1 MIHLRRILSI
11 ALTVC
16 IPALATAQGTNTIT
30 GVVRE
35 EGTGRPIPNA
45 RVTVVGT
52 SIMVPTRDDGTY
64 VIRGAPAGAQEVRV
78 LALGHVTQKS
88 AVTVPA
94 SGSATLDFSLAV
106 SAIQLEQVVTTAT
119 GEQRKTEVGNDIP
132 RLNAIETVEKKPVT
146 NITDLLN
153 ARTPGVEVLAGT
165 MSGTGQ
171 RIRIR
176 GVNSLSLNND
186 PIVMID
192 GIRMESATGSS
203 SIGIGGSNPS
213 RLSDID
219 PNQIESIEV
228 VKGPSAS
235 TLYGTD
241 AANGVI
247 VITTKRGRVG
257 APRWDTYIQHGWIS
271 DHNTYPTAYTLFG
284 HSPTGTLRRT
294 DLTTQR
300 CSASDAALG
309 RCAPGSN
316 VVATCSLPDVSL
328 GQCIVDSVATLNLFA
343 EKDLTPLHTAYQEEY
358 GAGIS
363 GGSETLRYFL
373 QGNYAGEQG
382 VYRVPDFE
390 ITRLLAKNG
399 SIPGEQLR
407 PNMLTRATF
416 RGNMNLQL
424 SPLADVAV
432 STVFISSA
440 QRLPQTENN
449 TTGLTSSAYGGPGY
463 RTNGFI
469 SGTTLFRQGYR
480 AFTPG
485 DMFQESVGQDI
496 NRFIGSLTP
505 NWRPLTWLTTRGN
518 FGIDF
523 INRVDSDICRQGQ
536 CSDFGS
542 SRQGFKVNN
551 RTNFFLYTF
560 DASGT
565 AQFHPTDAIGSKT
578 TFGAQYFRSIFARN
592 GANSSILPPGAT
604 TVTAGAVPGA
614 DEASTFK
621 VNAGLFF
628 EQTFALRDRLFIT
641 GGFRE
646 DQNSTFGTKTTS
658 AFYPK
663 GSISWL
669 VSEEPFFPRLG
680 FVSQLRLRT
689 AFGQSGNSPGSND
702 ALPFFVA
709 AQANVADQGAAAV
722 EFSAIGNPNLKP
734 ERAGEFEAG
743 LDLDMFNNR
752 ASITLTGYKKKTRD
766 ALVQRILPPSAG
778 VSVSRFENLGSVQNS
793 GFEASLRAQL
803 LATEKI
809 GVDGLLNY
817 AINNNKLVS
826 LGSVPPIIGADIR
839 EVPGYPLFGVW
850 QRRILGFND
859 FNGDQ
864 ILTANEIIVSDSAMF
879 IGRSTPHVEMSFTPG
894 VDFWRN
900 MFRVTA
906 QFDYKGGYWIKNSNE
921 RIRCNQRLNC
931 SGLANPEAPLWEQA
945 RVVALRDH
953 PLRTEGGFWEKG
965 DYTKLRELALTFTAP
980 ESWLQRRFMPGNR
993 LSITLAGRNIKT
1005 WTQYTG
1011 MDPEA
1016 VTAPG
1021 GSPAN
1026 TEVQDPFQAVPPP
1039 RYVTLRFNLGF

>member
-1 MIHLRRILSI
+1 MIRLRQLVSI
-11 ALTVC
+11 ALAVAM
-16 IPALATAQGTNTIT
+16 PALAIAQETTGTVTGTA
-30 GVVRE
+30 RE

-45 RVTVVGT
+45 RVMIVGT
-52 SIMVPTRDDGTY
+52 GIAVPTRDDGTFT
-64 VIRGAPAGAQEVRV
+64 IRGAPAGAQEVRV
-78 LALGHVTQKS
+78 LALGHVTQKLP
-88 AVTVPA
+88 VTVPA
-94 SGSATLDFSLAV
+94 GGTATLDFTLAQT
-106 SAIQLEQVVTTAT
+106 AIELEQVVTTAT

-132 RLNAIETVEKKPVT
+132 RIPASQITEQKPVT

-153 ARTPGVEVLAGT
+153 ARAPGVEVLAGT
-165 MSGTGQ
+165 MTGTGQ

-176 GVNSLSLNND
+176 GVNSLSLSND
-186 PIVMID
+186 PIVIID

-219 PNQIESIEV
+219 PNQIESVEV

-257 APRWDTYIQHGWIS
+257 SARWDTYIQHGRIS

-284 HSPTGTLRRT
+284 HSPTGALR
-294 DLTTQR
+294 TT
-300 CSASDAALG
+300 ALG
-309 RCAPGSN
+309 N
-316 VVATCSLPDVSL
+316 CSLPNVSL
-328 GQCIVDSVATLNLFA
+328 GTCILDSVAALNLFA
-343 EKDLTPLHTAYQEEY
+343 EKDLTPLHPAYQEEY
-358 GAGIS
+358 GAGVS

-407 PNMLTRATF
+407 PNALTRATF

-469 SGTTLFRQGYR
+469 SGTTLFRNGYR

-485 DMFQESVGQDI
+485 DMFQETVGQDI
-496 NRFIGSLTP
+496 NRFIGSISP

-523 INRVDSDICRQGQ
+523 INRVDSDLCRQGQ

-542 SRQGFKVNN
+542 SRLGFKLNN

-565 AQFHPTDAIGSKT
+565 AQFHMSDALTSKT

-592 GANSSILPPGAT
+592 GANSSVLPPGAT
-604 TVTAGAVPGA
+604 TVNAGAVQGGE
-614 DEASTFK
+614 EASTFK
-621 VNAGLFF
+621 VNAGTFM
-628 EQTFALRDRLFIT
+628 EQTFALRDRLFVT
-641 GGFRE
+641 GGFRV
-646 DQNSTFGTKTTS
+646 DNNSTFGTKQSS

-663 GSISWL
+663 GSVSWV
-669 VSEEPFFPRLG
+669 VSEEPFFPKPG
-680 FVSQLRLRT
+680 FLSQLRLRT
-689 AFGQSGNSPGSND
+689 SFGQSGNSPGSND
-702 ALPFFVA
+702 ALPFFA
-709 AQANVADQGAAAV
+709 AANANVADQGTAAV
-722 EFSAIGNPNLKP
+722 TFSAVGNPDLKP
-734 ERAGEFEAG
+734 ERAGEVEG
-743 LDLDMFNNR
+743 GMDIDLFDNR
-752 ASITLTGYKKKTRD
+752 ASVTLTGYKKKTRD
-766 ALVQRILPPSAG
+766 ALVSRTLPPSAG
-778 VSVSRFENLGSVQNS
+778 VSATRFENLGSVQNS
-793 GFEASLRAQL
+793 GFEASLRAQIL
-803 LATEKI
+803 QMSNI
-809 GVDGLLNY
+809 GLDGLLNY

-826 LGSVPPIIGADIR
+826 LGTVPPIIGADIR
-839 EVPGYPLFGVW
+839 EIPGYPLFGVW

-859 FNGDQ
+859 FNGDG

-879 IGRSTPHVEMSFTPG
+879 IGRTSPHVEMSFTPG
-894 VDFWRN
+894 LDFWHN
-900 MFRVTA
+900 MFRFTM
-906 QFDYKGGYWIKNSNE
+906 QFDYKGGYWLKNSNE

-931 SGLANPEAPLWEQA
+931 SGLANPESPLWEQA

-980 ESWLQRRFMPGNR
+980 KSWLEHRFMPGNR
-993 LSITLAGRNIKT
+993 LSVTLAGRNIKT

-1021 GSPAN
+1021 G
-1026 TEVQDPFQAVPPP
+1026 TGVEVEDPFQAVPPP

>member
-1 MIHLRRILSI
+1 MIRLRQILSVAI
-11 ALTVC
+11 AAFS
-16 IPALATAQGTNTIT
+16 PALAIAQGTTGTIT
-30 GVVRE
+30 GVARE

-45 RVTVVGT
+45 RVTIVGT
-52 SIMVPTRDDGTY
+52 GIVVPTRDDGSY
-64 VIRGAPAGAQEVRV
+64 IIRGAPAGAQEVRV
-78 LALGHVTQKS
+78 LALGHVTQKLP
-88 AVTVPA
+88 VTVPA
-94 SGSATLDFSLAV
+94 GGSATLDFALAV
-106 SAIQLEQVVTTAT
+106 TAIQLEQVVTTAT

-132 RLNAIETVEKKPVT
+132 RIPAANIVETKPVT

-153 ARTPGVEVLAGT
+153 ARAPGVEVLAGT
-165 MSGTGQ
+165 MTGVGQ

-176 GVNSLSLNND
+176 GVNSLSLSND
-186 PIVMID
+186 PIVIID

-219 PNQIESIEV
+219 PNQIEDVQV

-257 APRWDTYIQHGWIS
+257 NARWDTYIQRGRLS
-271 DHNTYPTAYTLFG
+271 DHNIYPTAFTLFG
-284 HSPTGTLRRT
+284 HSPQGALR
-294 DLTTQR
+294 TT
-300 CSASDAALG
+300 ALG
-309 RCAPGSN
+309 N
-316 VVATCSLPDVSL
+316 CSLPNVSL
-328 GQCIVDSVATLNLFA
+328 GTCIVDSVAQLNLFA
-343 EKDLTPLHTAYQEEY
+343 EKDLTPLHPSFQEEY
-358 GAGIS
+358 GAGVS

-390 ITRLLAKNG
+390 IERLLARNG
-399 SIPGEQLR
+399 FIPGEQLR
-407 PNMLTRATF
+407 PNALTRATF

-424 SPLADVAV
+424 NPLADVAV
-432 STVFISSA
+432 NTMFVSSS

-469 SGTTLFRQGYR
+469 NGTTVFRQGYR

-485 DMFQESVGQDI
+485 DMFQETVGQDI

-505 NWRPLTWLTTRGN
+505 NWRPLSWLTTRGN

-542 SRQGFKVNN
+542 SRLGFKDNN

-565 AQFHPTDAIGSKT
+565 AQFHMSDALTSKT

-592 GANSSILPPGAT
+592 GASSEVLPPGAT
-604 TVTAGAVPGA
+604 TVTAGAVKDA
-614 DEASTFK
+614 DESSTFK

-628 EQTFALRDRLFIT
+628 EQTFALRDRLFVT
-641 GGFRE
+641 AGFRD

-663 GSISWL
+663 GSISWV
-669 VSEEPFFPRLG
+669 VSEEPFFPKVG
-680 FVSQLRLRT
+680 FISQLRLRT

-709 AQANVADQGAAAV
+709 ANANVQDQGTAAV
-722 EFSAIGNPNLKP
+722 VFSAVGNPNLKP
-734 ERAGEFEAG
+734 ERAGEFEGG
-743 LDLDMFNNR
+743 LDLDMFGNR

-766 ALVQRILPPSAG
+766 ALVSRTLPPSAG
-778 VSVSRFENLGSVQNS
+778 VSATRFENLGSVQNS
-793 GFEASLRAQL
+793 GFEASLRAQVL
-803 LATEKI
+803 QLDRI
-809 GVDGLLNY
+809 GLDGQLNY
-817 AINNNKLVS
+817 SVNNNKLVS

-839 EVPGYPLFGVW
+839 EIPGYPLFGVW
-850 QRRILGFND
+850 QRRILGFTD
-859 FNGDQ
+859 FNGDG

-879 IGRSTPHVEMSFTPG
+879 IGRSSPHVEMNFVPG
-894 VDFWRN
+894 MDLFHN

-906 QFDYKGGYWIKNSNE
+906 QFDYKGGYWLKNSNE

-931 SGLANPEAPLWEQA
+931 SGLANPQAPLWEQA

-965 DYTKLRELALTFTAP
+965 DYTKLRELALTFIAP
-980 ESWLQRRFMPGNR
+980 ESWLQRRFVPGNR
-993 LSITLAGRNIKT
+993 LSITLAGRNLKT

-1016 VTAPG
+1016 VTSPG
-1021 GSPAN
+1021 G
-1026 TEVQDPFQAVPPP
+1026 TGVEVEDPFQAVPPP

>member
-1 MIHLRRILSI
+1 MIRLRQFVLLAI
-11 ALTVC
+11 AVFV
-16 IPALATAQGTNTIT
+16 PALAMAQGTT
-30 GVVRE
+30 GSVTGTARE

-52 SIMVPTRDDGTY
+52 SIMVPTRDDGSY
-64 VIRGAPAGAQEVRV
+64 VIRGAPAGAQELRV
-78 LALGHVTQKS
+78 LALGHVTQKLP
-88 AVTVPA
+88 VTVPA
-94 SGSATLDFSLAV
+94 GGSATLDFSLAV

-119 GEQRKTEVGNDIP
+119 GEQRKNEVGNDIP
-132 RLNAIETVEKKPVT
+132 RVSATQTVATKPIT

-153 ARTPGVEVLAGT
+153 ARAPGVEVLAGT

-176 GVNSLSLNND
+176 GVNSLSLSND
-186 PIVMID
+186 PIVIID
-192 GIRMESATGSS
+192 GIRMESSTGSS

-219 PNQIESIEV
+219 PNQIEDFQI

-257 APRWDTYIQHGWIS
+257 GARWDTYLQHGWIS

-284 HSPTGTLRRT
+284 HSPTGALR
-294 DLTTQR
+294 TT
-300 CSASDAALG
+300 ALG
-309 RCAPGSN
+309 N
-316 VVATCSLPDVSL
+316 CSLPNVSL
-328 GQCIVDSVATLNLFA
+328 GTCVLDSVAALNLFA
-343 EKDLTPLHTAYQEEY
+343 DKDLTPLHPAYQEEY
-358 GAGIS
+358 GAGVS

-390 ITRLLAKNG
+390 IRRLLARNG

-407 PNMLTRATF
+407 PNALTRATF
-416 RGNMNLQL
+416 RGNVNLQL

-432 STVFISSA
+432 STAFISSS

-463 RTNGFI
+463 VTNGFI
-469 SGTTLFRQGYR
+469 SGTTLFLNGYR

-485 DMFQESVGQDI
+485 DMFQETVGQDI
-496 NRFIGSLTP
+496 NRFIGSISP
-505 NWRPLTWLTTRGN
+505 NWRPLTWLTGRGN

-523 INRVDSDICRQGQ
+523 VNRVDSDLCRQGQ
-536 CSDFGS
+536 CSNFGS
-542 SRQGFKVNN
+542 SRLGFKSNN

-565 AQFHPTDAIGSKT
+565 AQFNLNSAVSSKT
-578 TFGAQYFRSIFARN
+578 TFGAQYFRSMFSRN
-592 GANSSILPPGAT
+592 GATGSILPPGAT
-604 TVTAGAVPGA
+604 TTTAGAVPFT

-621 VNAGLFF
+621 VNAGTFL
-628 EQTFALRDRLFIT
+628 EQTFALRDRLFVT
-641 GGFRE
+641 GGFRV
-646 DQNSTFGTKTTS
+646 DQNSTFGTKTSS

-663 GSISWL
+663 GSVSW
-669 VSEEPFFPRLG
+669 VISEESFFPKPRFL
-680 FVSQLRLRT
+680 SQLRLRT

-709 AQANVADQGAAAV
+709 ANANVADQGTAAV
-722 EFSAIGNPNLKP
+722 VFSAVGNPDLKP
-734 ERAGEFEAG
+734 ERAGEVEGG
-743 LDLDMFNNR
+743 LDLDLFDNR
-752 ASITLTGYKKKTRD
+752 ASVTLTAYKKKTRD
-766 ALVQRILPPSAG
+766 ALVQRVLPPSAG
-778 VSVSRFENLGSVQNS
+778 VSASRFENLGSVSNS
-793 GFEASLRAQL
+793 GFEASLRAQVL
-803 LATEKI
+803 QTEKI
-809 GVDGLLNY
+809 GLDGLLNY
-817 AINNNKLVS
+817 SINNNKLVS
-826 LGSVPPIIGADIR
+826 LGNVPPIIGADIR

-850 QRRILGFND
+850 QRRILAFND
-859 FNGDQ
+859 FNGDG
-864 ILTANEIIVSDSAMF
+864 ILTANEIVVSDSAMF
-879 IGRSTPHVEMSFTPG
+879 IGRSSPHVEMSFTPG
-894 VDFWRN
+894 LDIWKN

-906 QFDYKGGYWIKNSNE
+906 QFDYKGGYWLKNSNE

-931 SGLANPEAPLWEQA
+931 SGLSNPESPLWEQA

-953 PLRTEGGFWEKG
+953 PSRTEGGFWEKG

-980 ESWLQRRFMPGNR
+980 ETWLAHRFMPGNR
-993 LSITLAGRNIKT
+993 LSITLAGRNLKT

-1021 GSPAN
+1021 G
-1026 TEVQDPFQAVPPP
+1026 TGVEVEDPFQAVPPP

>member
-1 MIHLRRILSI
+1 MIRLRQIVSVAI
-11 ALTVC
+11 AVFS
-16 IPALATAQGTNTIT
+16 PVLAIAQGTTGTIT
-30 GVVRE
+30 GVARE
-35 EGTGRPIPNA
+35 EGTGRPVPNA

-52 SIMVPTRDDGTY
+52 GISVPTRDDGSY
-64 VIRGAPAGAQEVRV
+64 IIRGAPAGAQEVRV
-78 LALGHVTQKS
+78 LALGHAAQKL

-94 SGSATLDFSLAV
+94 GGSATLDFTLAPT
-106 SAIQLEQVVTTAT
+106 AIQLEQVVTTAT
-119 GEQRKTEVGNDIP
+119 GEQRKAEVGNDIP
-132 RLNAIETVEKKPVT
+132 RINAVQTVETKPVT

-153 ARTPGVEVLAGT
+153 ARAPGVEVLAGT

-176 GVNSLSLNND
+176 GVNSLSLSND
-186 PIVMID
+186 PIVIID

-219 PNQIESIEV
+219 PNQVESVEV

-257 APRWDTYIQHGWIS
+257 GARWDTYLQHGRIS

-284 HSPTGTLRRT
+284 HSRTGALR
-294 DLTTQR
+294 TT
-300 CSASDAALG
+300 ALG
-309 RCAPGSN
+309 N
-316 VVATCSLPDVSL
+316 CSLPNVSL
-328 GQCIVDSVATLNLFA
+328 GTCVLDSVAAFNLFA
-343 EKDLTPLHTAYQEEY
+343 DKETTPLAPAYQEEY
-358 GAGIS
+358 GAGVS

-382 VYRVPDFE
+382 VYKVPQFDIE
-390 ITRLLAKNG
+390 RMLTKNG
-399 SIPGEQLR
+399 GFIPGEQLR
-407 PNMLTRATF
+407 PNALTRATF
-416 RGNMNLQL
+416 RGNVNVQL
-424 SPLADVAV
+424 SPLADIAV
-432 STVFISSA
+432 STAFISSA

-463 RTNGFI
+463 KTNGFI
-469 SGTTLFRQGYR
+469 SGTTLFRMGYR

-485 DMFQESVGQDI
+485 DIFQETVSQDI
-496 NRFIGSLTP
+496 NRFIGSISP
-505 NWRPLTWLTTRGN
+505 NWRPLSWLTTRGN
-518 FGIDF
+518 FGVDF
-523 INRVDSDICRQGQ
+523 VNRVDADLCRQGQ

-542 SRQGFKVNN
+542 SRLGFKTNN
-551 RTNFFLYTF
+551 RTNFFQYTF

-565 AQFHPTDAIGSKT
+565 GQFHLSDAVSSKT

-592 GANSSILPPGAT
+592 GAFSSILPPGAT

-614 DEASTFK
+614 DESSTYK
-621 VNAGLFF
+621 VNAGTFF
-628 EQTFALRDRLFIT
+628 EQTFALRDRLFVT
-641 GGFRE
+641 GGFRV
-646 DQNSTFGTKTTS
+646 DNNSTFGTKTSS

-663 GSISWL
+663 GGVSWI
-669 VSEEPFFPRLG
+669 VSEEPFFPKPAFL
-680 FVSQLRLRT
+680 SQVRLRT

-702 ALPFFVA
+702 ATRFFVGTT
-709 AQANVADQGAAAV
+709 ANVQDQGTAAV
-722 EFSAIGNPNLKP
+722 IFSAIGNPDLKP

-743 LDLDMFNNR
+743 MDVDMFDNR
-752 ASITLTGYKKKTRD
+752 ASVTLTGYKKKTRD
-766 ALVQRILPPSAG
+766 ALIQRILPPSAG
-778 VSVSRFENLGSVQNS
+778 VSTSRFENLGSVQNS
-793 GFEASLRAQL
+793 GFEASLRSQL
-803 LATEKI
+803 LQRAMI
-809 GVDGLLNY
+809 GVDAQLNY

-826 LGSVPPIIGADIR
+826 LGNVPPIIGADIR

-850 QRRILGFND
+850 QRRILGFTD
-859 FNGDQ
+859 FNNDG
-864 ILTANEIIVSDSAMF
+864 ILTANEIVVSDSALF
-879 IGRSTPHVEMSFTPG
+879 IGRSSPHVEMSFTPG
-894 VDFWRN
+894 IDFWN
-900 MFRVTA
+900 NKFRLTA
-906 QFDYKGGYWIKNSNE
+906 QFDHKGGYWIKNSNE

-931 SGLANPEAPLWEQA
+931 SGLANPAAPLWEQA

-965 DYTKLRELALTFTAP
+965 DYTKLRELALTFNAP
-980 ESWLQRRFMPGNR
+980 KSWLEHRFMPGNR
-993 LSITLAGRNIKT
+993 LSATIAGRNLKT

-1011 MDPEA
+1011 TDPEA

-1021 GSPAN
+1021 GSPAS

>member
-1 MIHLRRILSI
+1 MNRLRQIVSI
-11 ALTVC
+11 AIAVAV
-16 IPALATAQGTNTIT
+16 PALAIAQGTTGTISGT
-30 GVVRE
+30 ARE

-45 RVTVVGT
+45 RVTIVGT
-52 SIMVPTRDDGTY
+52 GIAVPTRDDGSYT
-64 VIRGAPAGAQEVRV
+64 IRGAPAGAQEVRV
-78 LALGHVTQKS
+78 LALGHVTQKLP
-88 AVTVPA
+88 VTVPA
-94 SGSATLDFSLAV
+94 GGTATLDFSLAAT
-106 SAIQLEQVVTTAT
+106 AIQLEQVVTTAT

-132 RLNAIETVEKKPVT
+132 RLNAAQTVETKPVT

-153 ARTPGVEVLAGT
+153 ARAPGVEVLAGT
-165 MSGTGQ
+165 MTGTGQ

-176 GVNSLSLNND
+176 GVNSLSLSND
-186 PIVMID
+186 PIVIID

-219 PNQIESIEV
+219 PNQIESVEV

-257 APRWDTYIQHGWIS
+257 AARWDTYLQHGRIS

-284 HSPTGTLRRT
+284 HSPTGALR
-294 DLTTQR
+294 TT
-300 CSASDAALG
+300 ALG
-309 RCAPGSN
+309 N
-316 VVATCSLPDVSL
+316 CSLPNVSL
-328 GQCIVDSVATLNLFA
+328 GTCILDSVAALNIFA
-343 EKDLTPLHTAYQEEY
+343 EKDLTPLHPAYQEEY
-358 GAGIS
+358 GAGVS

-390 ITRLLAKNG
+390 IARLLARNG
-399 SIPGEQLR
+399 SIPGAQLR
-407 PNMLTRATF
+407 PNALTRATF

-432 STVFISSA
+432 STAFISSS

-469 SGTTLFRQGYR
+469 SGTTLFRNGYR

-496 NRFIGSLTP
+496 NRFIGSLSP
-505 NWRPLTWLTTRGN
+505 NWRPFTWLTTRGN

-542 SRQGFKVNN
+542 SRLGFKINN

-565 AQFHPTDAIGSKT
+565 GQFHLSDAISSKT

-592 GANSSILPPGAT
+592 GASGSVLPPGAT
-604 TVTAGAVPGA
+604 TVTAGAVQGA
-614 DEASTFK
+614 DESSTFK
-621 VNAGLFF
+621 VNAGTFF
-628 EQTFALRDRLFIT
+628 EQTFAIRDRMFVT
-641 GGFRE
+641 GGFRV
-646 DQNSTFGTKTTS
+646 DNNSTFGTRQHS

-663 GSISWL
+663 GSVSW
-669 VSEEPFFPRLG
+669 VISEEPFFPKPG
-680 FVSQLRLRT
+680 FLSQLRVRT

-702 ALPFFVA
+702 ATQFFLGTT
-709 AQANVADQGAAAV
+709 ANVQDQGTAAV
-722 EFSAIGNPNLKP
+722 IFSALGNPNLRP
-734 ERAGEFEAG
+734 ERAGEFEG
-743 LDLDMFNNR
+743 GMDIDLFDNR
-752 ASITLTGYKKKTRD
+752 ASVTLTGYRKKTRD

-778 VSVSRFENLGSVQNS
+778 VSTSRFENLGSVTNS
-793 GFEASLRAQL
+793 GFEASLRAQVL
-803 LATEKI
+803 QLSNI
-809 GVDGLLNY
+809 GLDGLFNY

-826 LGSVPPIIGADIR
+826 LGTVPPIIGADIR

-850 QRRILGFND
+850 QRRILAYND
-859 FNGDQ
+859 FNGDG

-879 IGRSTPHVEMSFTPG
+879 IGRTNPHVEMSFTPG
-894 VDFWRN
+894 LDFWHN
-900 MFRVTA
+900 MFRLTA
-906 QFDYKGGYWIKNSNE
+906 QLDRKGGYWIKNSNE

-931 SGLANPEAPLWEQA
+931 SGLANPNAPLWEQA

-965 DYTKLRELALTFTAP
+965 DYAKLRELALTFTAP
-980 ESWLQRRFMPGNR
+980 KSWLEHRFMPGNR
-993 LSITLAGRNIKT
+993 LSITLAGRNLKT
-1005 WTQYTG
+1005 WTQWTG
-1011 MDPEA
+1011 TDPEA

-1021 GSPAN
+1021 G
-1026 TEVQDPFQAVPPP
+1026 TGVEVEDPFQAVPPP

>member
-1 MIHLRRILSI
+1 MNRLRQIVSI
-11 ALTVC
+11 AIAVAM
-16 IPALATAQGTNTIT
+16 PALAIAQGTTGTIT
-30 GVVRE
+30 GTARE
-35 EGTGRPIPNA
+35 EGTGRPISNA
-45 RVTVVGT
+45 RVTIVGT
-52 SIMVPTRDDGTY
+52 GIAVPTRDDGSYT
-64 VIRGAPAGAQEVRV
+64 IRGAPAGAQEVRV
-78 LALGHVTQKS
+78 LALGHVTQKLP
-88 AVTVPA
+88 VTVPA
-94 SGSATLDFSLAV
+94 GGTATLDFSLAAT
-106 SAIQLEQVVTTAT
+106 AIQLEQVVTTAT

-132 RLNAIETVEKKPVT
+132 RLNAVQTVETKPVT

-176 GVNSLSLNND
+176 GVNSLSLSND
-186 PIVMID
+186 PIVIID

-219 PNQIESIEV
+219 PNQIESVEV

-257 APRWDTYIQHGWIS
+257 AARWDTYLQHGRIS

-284 HSPTGTLRRT
+284 HSPQGALR
-294 DLTTQR
+294 TT
-300 CSASDAALG
+300 ALG
-309 RCAPGSN
+309 N
-316 VVATCSLPDVSL
+316 CSLPNVSL
-328 GQCIVDSVATLNLFA
+328 GTCILDSVAALNIFA
-343 EKDLTPLHTAYQEEY
+343 EKDLTPLHPAYQEEY
-358 GAGIS
+358 GAGVS

-407 PNMLTRATF
+407 PNALTRATF

-432 STVFISSA
+432 STAFISSS

-469 SGTTLFRQGYR
+469 SGTTLFREGYR

-485 DMFQESVGQDI
+485 DMFQETVGQDI
-496 NRFIGSLTP
+496 NRFIGSLSP

-523 INRVDSDICRQGQ
+523 INRVDSDLCRQGQ

-542 SRQGFKVNN
+542 SRLGFKVNN

-565 AQFHPTDAIGSKT
+565 AQFHLNDALTSKT

-592 GANSSILPPGAT
+592 GANSSVLPPGAT
-604 TVTAGAVPGA
+604 TVNAGAVQGA

-621 VNAGLFF
+621 VNAGTFM
-628 EQTFALRDRLFIT
+628 EQTFALHDRLFLT
-641 GGFRE
+641 GGFRV
-646 DQNSTFGTKTTS
+646 DNNSTFGTKQSS

-663 GSISWL
+663 GSLSW
-669 VSEEPFFPRLG
+669 VISEEPFFPKFG
-680 FVSQLRLRT
+680 FLSQLRLRT

-709 AQANVADQGAAAV
+709 ANANVQDQGTAAV
-722 EFSAIGNPNLKP
+722 VFSAVGNPNLKP
-734 ERAGEFEAG
+734 ERAGEFEG
-743 LDLDMFNNR
+743 GMDVDLFDNR
-752 ASITLTGYKKKTRD
+752 ASVTLTGYKKKTRD
-766 ALVQRILPPSAG
+766 ALVQRTLPPSAG
-778 VSVSRFENLGSVQNS
+778 VSATRFENLGSVSNS
-793 GFEASLRAQL
+793 GFEASIRAQL
-803 LATEKI
+803 LQLSNI
-809 GVDGLLNY
+809 GLDGLFNY

-826 LGSVPPIIGADIR
+826 LGTVPPIIGADIR

-850 QRRILGFND
+850 QRRILGYND
-859 FNGDQ
+859 FNGDG

-879 IGRSTPHVEMSFTPG
+879 IGRSAPHVEMSFTPG
-894 VDFWRN
+894 MDFWHN
-900 MFRVTA
+900 MFRLTA
-906 QFDYKGGYWIKNSNE
+906 QIDYKGGYWLKNSNE

-931 SGLANPEAPLWEQA
+931 SGLSNPQSPLWEQA

-965 DYTKLRELALTFTAP
+965 DYSKLRELALTFTAP
-980 ESWLQRRFMPGNR
+980 KSWLEHRFMPGNR
-993 LSITLAGRNIKT
+993 LSITLAGRNLKT

-1021 GSPAN
+1021 G
-1026 TEVQDPFQAVPPP
+1026 TGVEVEDPFQAVPPP

>member
-1 MIHLRRILSI
+1 MIRLRQIVSVAI
-11 ALTVC
+11 AAFS
-16 IPALATAQGTNTIT
+16 PALAIAQGTTGTIT
-30 GVVRE
+30 GVARE

-45 RVTVVGT
+45 RITVVGT
-52 SIMVPTRDDGTY
+52 GIAVPTRDDGTY
-64 VIRGAPAGAQEVRV
+64 IIRGAPAGAQEIRV
-78 LALGHVTQKS
+78 LALGHVTQKLP
-88 AVTVPA
+88 VTIPA
-94 SGSATLDFSLAV
+94 GGTATLDFTLTV
-106 SAIQLEQVVTTAT
+106 TAIQLEQVVTTAT
-119 GEQRKTEVGNDIP
+119 GEQRKNEVGNDIP
-132 RLNAIETVEKKPVT
+132 KISASQVVATKPVT

-153 ARTPGVEVLAGT
+153 ARAPGVEVLAGT

-176 GVNSLSLNND
+176 GVNSLSLSND
-186 PIVMID
+186 PIVIID

-219 PNQIESIEV
+219 PNQIESVEV

-257 APRWDTYIQHGWIS
+257 GARWDTYLQHGWLS

-284 HSPTGTLRRT
+284 HSPTGALR
-294 DLTTQR
+294 TT
-300 CSASDAALG
+300 ALG
-309 RCAPGSN
+309 N
-316 VVATCSLPDVSL
+316 CSLPNVSL
-328 GQCIVDSVATLNLFA
+328 GTCILDSVAALNIFA
-343 EKDLTPLHTAYQEEY
+343 EPDLTPLHPAYQEEY
-358 GAGIS
+358 GAGVS

-390 ITRLLAKNG
+390 IQRLLAKNG
-399 SIPGEQLR
+399 FIPGEQLR
-407 PNMLTRATF
+407 PNALTRATF

-432 STVFISSA
+432 STAFISSS

-469 SGTTLFRQGYR
+469 SGTTLFRNGYR

-485 DMFQESVGQDI
+485 DMFQETVGQDI

-505 NWRPLTWLTTRGN
+505 NWRPLTWLTARGN

-542 SRQGFKVNN
+542 SRLGFKFNN

-565 AQFHPTDAIGSKT
+565 AQFHMSDAVVSKT

-592 GANSSILPPGAT
+592 GAFSSILPPGAT

-614 DEASTFK
+614 DESSTYK
-621 VNAGLFF
+621 VNAGTFF
-628 EQTFALRDRLFIT
+628 EQTFALRDRLFVT
-641 GGFRE
+641 GGFRV
-646 DQNSTFGTKTTS
+646 DNNSTFGTKTSS

-663 GSISWL
+663 GGVSWI
-669 VSEEPFFPRLG
+669 VSEEPFFPKASFL
-680 FVSQLRLRT
+680 SQLRLRT

-702 ALPFFVA
+702 ATRFFVGTT
-709 AQANVADQGAAAV
+709 ANVQDQGTAAV
-722 EFSAIGNPNLKP
+722 VFSALGNPNLKP
-734 ERAGEFEAG
+734 ERAAEFEG
-743 LDLDMFNNR
+743 GVDVDLFDNR
-752 ASITLTGYKKKTRD
+752 ASVTLTGYKKKTRD
-766 ALVQRILPPSAG
+766 ALVQRILPPSGG
-778 VSVSRFENLGSVQNS
+778 VSTSRFENLGSVKNS
-793 GFEASLRAQL
+793 GFEASLRAQVL
-803 LATEKI
+803 ELTNI
-809 GVDGLLNY
+809 GLDGLFSY
-817 AINNNKLVS
+817 AVNNNKLVS
-826 LGSVPPIIGADIR
+826 LGTVPPIIGADIR
-839 EVPGYPLFGVW
+839 EIPGYPLFGVW
-850 QRRILGFND
+850 QRRILSYND
-859 FNGDQ
+859 FNGDG
-864 ILTANEIIVSDSAMF
+864 ILTANEVIVSDSAMF
-879 IGRSTPHVEMSFTPG
+879 IGRSSPHVEMSFTPG
-894 VDFWRN
+894 MDFWHS
-900 MFRVTA
+900 MFRLTA
-906 QFDYKGGYWIKNSNE
+906 QFDHKGGYWLKNSNE

-931 SGLANPEAPLWEQA
+931 SGLANPQSPLWEQA

-953 PLRTEGGFWEKG
+953 PSRTEGGFWEKG
-965 DYTKLRELALTFTAP
+965 DYTKLRELALTFNAP
-980 ESWLQRRFMPGNR
+980 QSWLEHRFMPGNR
-993 LSITLAGRNIKT
+993 LSVTLAGRNLKT

-1021 GSPAN
+1021 G
-1026 TEVQDPFQAVPPP
+1026 TGVEVEDPFQAVPPP
-1039 RYVTLRFNLGF
+1039 SYVTLRFNLG

>member
-1 MIHLRRILSI
+1 MIRLRQIVSI
-11 ALTVC
+11 AFAVC
-16 IPALATAQGTNTIT
+16 IPALVIAQGTTGTIT
-30 GVVRE
+30 GVARE
-35 EGTGRPIPNA
+35 EGNGRPVPNA

-52 SIMVPTRDDGTY
+52 GIMVPTRDDGSY
-64 VIRGAPAGAQEVRV
+64 VIRGAPAGAQEVRA
-78 LALGHVTQKS
+78 LALGHVTQKLS
-88 AVTVPA
+88 VTVPA
-94 SGSATLDFSLAV
+94 GGSATLDFTLAV
-106 SAIQLEQVVTTAT
+106 TAIQLEQVVTTAT
-119 GEQRKTEVGNDIP
+119 GTQLKTEVGSDIP
-132 RLNAIETVEKKPVT
+132 RLNAVQTVETKPVT

-153 ARTPGVEVLAGT
+153 ARAPGVEVLAGT
-165 MSGTGQ
+165 MTGTGQ

-176 GVNSLSLNND
+176 GVNSLSLSND
-186 PIVMID
+186 PIVLID

-219 PNQIESIEV
+219 PNQIESVEI

-257 APRWDTYIQHGWIS
+257 AARWDTYLQHGWLS

-284 HSPTGTLRRT
+284 HSPQGALR
-294 DLTTQR
+294 TT
-300 CSASDAALG
+300 ALG
-309 RCAPGSN
+309 N
-316 VVATCSLPDVSL
+316 CSLPNVSL
-328 GQCIVDSVATLNLFA
+328 GTCIVDSVASLNIFA
-343 EKDLTPLHTAYQEEY
+343 EKDLTPLHPSYQEEY
-358 GAGIS
+358 GAGVS

-390 ITRLLAKNG
+390 IARMLAKNG
-399 SIPGEQLR
+399 GSIPGDQLR
-407 PNMLTRATF
+407 PNALTRATF
-416 RGNMNLQL
+416 RGNVNLQL

-432 STVFISSA
+432 STVFISSS

-496 NRFIGSLTP
+496 NRFIGSLSP
-505 NWRPLTWLTTRGN
+505 NWRPTPWLTTRGN

-542 SRQGFKVNN
+542 SRLGFKTNN

-560 DASGT
+560 DVSGT
-565 AQFHPTDAIGSKT
+565 GQFHLSDAVSSKT

-592 GANSSILPPGAT
+592 GAFSSVLPPGAT

-614 DEASTFK
+614 DESSTYK
-621 VNAGLFF
+621 INAGTFF
-628 EQTFALRDRLFIT
+628 EQTFALRDRLFVT
-641 GGFRE
+641 GGFRV
-646 DQNSTFGTKTTS
+646 DNNSTFGTTQHS

-663 GSISWL
+663 GSVSWV
-669 VSEEPFFPRLG
+669 VSDEPFFPKASFL
-680 FVSQLRLRT
+680 SQLRLRT

-702 ALPFFVA
+702 ATRFFVGTT
-709 AQANVADQGAAAV
+709 ANVQDQGTAAV
-722 EFSAIGNPNLKP
+722 VFSALGNPNLKP
-734 ERAGEFEAG
+734 ERAAEFEG
-743 LDLDMFNNR
+743 GVDVDLFDNR
-752 ASITLTGYKKKTRD
+752 ASVTLTGYKKKTRD
-766 ALVQRILPPSAG
+766 ALVQRILPPSGG
-778 VSVSRFENLGSVQNS
+778 VSTSRFENLGSVQNS
-793 GFEASLRAQL
+793 GFEASLRAQVL
-803 LATEKI
+803 ELTNI
-809 GVDGLLNY
+809 GLDGLFNY
-817 AINNNKLVS
+817 AVNNNKLVS
-826 LGSVPPIIGADIR
+826 LGTVPPIIGADIR
-839 EVPGYPLFGVW
+839 EIPGYPLFGVW
-850 QRRILGFND
+850 QRRILSYND
-859 FNGDQ
+859 FNGDG
-864 ILTANEIIVSDSAMF
+864 ILTANEVIVSDSAMF
-879 IGRSTPHVEMSFTPG
+879 IGRSSPHVEMSFTPG
-894 VDFWRN
+894 MDFWHK
-900 MFRVTA
+900 MFRLTA
-906 QFDYKGGYWIKNSNE
+906 QFDHKGGYWLKNSNE

-931 SGLANPEAPLWEQA
+931 SGLANPQSPLWEQA

-953 PLRTEGGFWEKG
+953 PSRTEGGFWEKG
-965 DYTKLRELALTFTAP
+965 DYTKLRELALTFNAP
-980 ESWLQRRFMPGNR
+980 QSWLEHRFMPGNR
-993 LSITLAGRNIKT
+993 LSVTLAGRNLKT

-1021 GSPAN
+1021 G
-1026 TEVQDPFQAVPPP
+1026 TGVEVEDPFQAVPPP

>member
-1 MIHLRRILSI
+1 MIRLRLMLSI
-11 ALTVC
+11 AIAVFS
-16 IPALATAQGTNTIT
+16 PALAIAQGTTGTIT
-30 GVVRE
+30 GVARE

-45 RVTVVGT
+45 RVTIVGT
-52 SIMVPTRDDGTY
+52 GIAVPTRDDGTY
-64 VIRGAPAGAQEVRV
+64 TIRGAPAGAQEVRV
-78 LALGHVTQKS
+78 LALGHVTQKL

-94 SGSATLDFSLAV
+94 GGTATLDFALAV
-106 SAIQLEQVVTTAT
+106 TAIQLEQVVTTAT
-119 GEQRKTEVGNDIP
+119 GEQRKTEIGNDIP
-132 RLNAIETVEKKPVT
+132 RINASQTVETKPVT

-153 ARTPGVEVLAGT
+153 ARAPGVEVLAGT
-165 MSGTGQ
+165 MTGTGQ

-176 GVNSLSLNND
+176 GVNSLSLSND
-186 PIVMID
+186 PIVIID

-219 PNQIESIEV
+219 PNQIESVEV

-257 APRWDTYIQHGWIS
+257 AARWDTYLQHGRLS

-284 HSPTGTLRRT
+284 HSPTGALR
-294 DLTTQR
+294 TT
-300 CSASDAALG
+300 ALG
-309 RCAPGSN
+309 N
-316 VVATCSLPDVSL
+316 CSLPNISL
-328 GQCIVDSVATLNLFA
+328 GTCIYDSVATLNIFA
-343 EKDLTPLHTAYQEEY
+343 EKDLTPLHPSYQEEY
-358 GAGIS
+358 GAGVS

-390 ITRLLAKNG
+390 IARLLARNG
-399 SIPGEQLR
+399 SIPGAQLR
-407 PNMLTRATF
+407 PNALTRATF
-416 RGNMNLQL
+416 RGNVNVQL

-432 STVFISSA
+432 STAFISSA

-469 SGTTLFRQGYR
+469 SGTTLFRNGYR

-485 DMFQESVGQDI
+485 DMFQETVGQDI
-496 NRFIGSLTP
+496 NRFIGALSP

-523 INRVDSDICRQGQ
+523 INRVDSDLCRQGQ

-542 SRQGFKVNN
+542 SRLGFKTNN

-565 AQFHPTDAIGSKT
+565 AQFRMSDAISSKT

-592 GANSSILPPGAT
+592 GAFSSVLPPGAT
-604 TVTAGAVPGA
+604 TVSAGAVQGA

-621 VNAGLFF
+621 INAGTFF
-628 EQTFALRDRLFIT
+628 EQTFALRDRLFVT
-641 GGFRE
+641 GGFRV
-646 DQNSTFGTKTTS
+646 DNNSTFGTTQHS

-663 GSISWL
+663 GSISWV
-669 VSEEPFFPRLG
+669 VSDEPFFPKPRFL
-680 FVSQLRLRT
+680 SQLRLRT

-702 ALPFFVA
+702 ATRFFVGTT
-709 AQANVADQGAAAV
+709 ANVQDQGTAAV
-722 EFSAIGNPNLKP
+722 IFSALGNPNLKP

-743 LDLDMFNNR
+743 ADLDLFDNR
-752 ASITLTGYKKKTRD
+752 ASVTLTGYKKKTRD
-766 ALVQRILPPSAG
+766 ALVQRILPPSGG
-778 VSVSRFENLGSVQNS
+778 VSTSRFENLGSVQNS
-793 GFEASLRAQL
+793 GFEASVRAQVL
-803 LATEKI
+803 QTSNL
-809 GVDGLLNY
+809 GFDGLFNY
-817 AINNNKLVS
+817 SVNNNKLVS

-839 EVPGYPLFGVW
+839 EVAGYPLFGVW
-850 QRRILGFND
+850 QRRILAFND
-859 FNGDQ
+859 FNGDG
-864 ILTANEIIVSDSAMF
+864 ILTANEIVVSDSAMF
-879 IGRSTPHVEMSFTPG
+879 IGRSSPHVELSFVPG
-894 VDFWRN
+894 MDFWHN
-900 MFRVTA
+900 MFRLTA
-906 QFDYKGGYWIKNSNE
+906 QFDHKGGYWLKNSNE

-931 SGLANPEAPLWEQA
+931 SGLANPQAPLWEQA

-980 ESWLQRRFMPGNR
+980 TTWLEHRFVPGNR
-993 LSITLAGRNIKT
+993 LSITLAGRNLKT

-1016 VTAPG
+1016 VTSPG
-1021 GSPAN
+1021 G
-1026 TEVQDPFQAVPPP
+1026 TGVEVEDPFQAVPPP

>member
-1 MIHLRRILSI
+1 MIRLRQIVSVAI
-11 ALTVC
+11 AVFS
-16 IPALATAQGTNTIT
+16 PVLAIAQGTTGTIT
-30 GVVRE
+30 GVARE
-35 EGTGRPIPNA
+35 EGTGRPVPNA

-52 SIMVPTRDDGTY
+52 GISVPTRDDGSY
-64 VIRGAPAGAQEVRV
+64 IIRGAPAGAQEVRV
-78 LALGHVTQKS
+78 LALGHLTQKLP
-88 AVTVPA
+88 VTVPA
-94 SGSATLDFSLAV
+94 GGSATLDFTLTV
-106 SAIQLEQVVTTAT
+106 TAIQLEQVVTTAT
-119 GEQRKTEVGNDIP
+119 GEQRKNEVGNDIP
-132 RLNAIETVEKKPVT
+132 RIPASQVVETKPVT

-153 ARTPGVEVLAGT
+153 ARAPGVEVLAGT
-165 MSGTGQ
+165 MTGTGQ

-176 GVNSLSLNND
+176 GVNSLSLSND
-186 PIVMID
+186 PIVLID

-219 PNQIESIEV
+219 PNQIESVEV

-257 APRWDTYIQHGWIS
+257 AARWDTYLQHGRIS
-271 DHNTYPTAYTLFG
+271 DHSIYPTAYTLFG
-284 HSPTGTLRRT
+284 HSPQGALR
-294 DLTTQR
+294 TT
-300 CSASDAALG
+300 ALG
-309 RCAPGSN
+309 N
-316 VVATCSLPDVSL
+316 CSLPNVSL
-328 GQCIVDSVATLNLFA
+328 GTCILDSVAALNIFA
-343 EKDLTPLHTAYQEEY
+343 EPDLTPLHPAYQEEY
-358 GAGIS
+358 GAGVS

-390 ITRLLAKNG
+390 IQRLLAKNG
-399 SIPGEQLR
+399 FIPGEQLR
-407 PNMLTRATF
+407 PNALTRATF

-432 STVFISSA
+432 STAFISSS

-469 SGTTLFRQGYR
+469 SGTTLFRNGYR

-485 DMFQESVGQDI
+485 DMFQETVGQDI

-505 NWRPLTWLTTRGN
+505 NWRPLTWLTARGN

-542 SRQGFKVNN
+542 SRLGFKFNN

-565 AQFHPTDAIGSKT
+565 AQFHMSDAVVSKT

-592 GANSSILPPGAT
+592 GAGSSVLPPGAT
-604 TVTAGAVPGA
+604 TVTAGAVPSA
-614 DEASTFK
+614 DESSTFK
-621 VNAGLFF
+621 VNAGTFL
-628 EQTFALRDRLFIT
+628 EQTFALRDRMFVT
-641 GGFRE
+641 GGFRVDE
-646 DQNSTFGTKTTS
+646 NSTFGTKTTS

-663 GSISWL
+663 GSLSWL
-669 VSEEPFFPRLG
+669 ISEEPFFPHPRFL
-680 FVSQLRLRT
+680 SQLRLRT
-689 AFGQSGNSPGSND
+689 AVGQSGNSPGSND

-709 AQANVADQGAAAV
+709 ANANVADQGTAAV
-722 EFSAIGNPNLKP
+722 VFSAVGNTNLKP

-743 LDLDMFNNR
+743 VDVDMFDNR
-752 ASITLTGYKKKTRD
+752 ASVTLTGYKKKTRD

-778 VSVSRFENLGSVQNS
+778 VSASRFENLGSVQNS
-793 GFEASLRAQL
+793 GFEAGLRAQIL
-803 LATEKI
+803 QLDMI

-817 AINNNKLVS
+817 AVNNNKLVS

-850 QRRILGFND
+850 QRRILGFTD
-859 FNGDQ
+859 FNGDG
-864 ILTANEIIVSDSAMF
+864 ILTANEIIVSDSALF
-879 IGRSTPHVEMSFTPG
+879 IGRSAPHVELNFSPG
-894 VDFWRN
+894 IDFWHN
-900 MFRVTA
+900 VFRLTA
-906 QFDYKGGYWIKNSNE
+906 QFDHKGGYWLKNSNE

-931 SGLANPEAPLWEQA
+931 SGLANPQSPLWEQA

-965 DYTKLRELALTFTAP
+965 DYTKLREVALTFNAP
-980 ESWLQRRFMPGNR
+980 KSWLEHRFMPGNR
-993 LSITLAGRNIKT
+993 LSMTLAGRNLKT

-1021 GSPAN
+1021 G
-1026 TEVQDPFQAVPPP
+1026 TGVEVEDPFQAVPPP
-1039 RYVTLRFNLGF
+1039 RYVTFRVNLGF

>member
-1 MIHLRRILSI
+1 MIRLRQIVAVAI
-11 ALTVC
+11 AVFS
-16 IPALATAQGTNTIT
+16 PVLAIAQGTTGTIT
-30 GVVRE
+30 GVARE
-35 EGTGRPIPNA
+35 EGTGRPVPNA

-52 SIMVPTRDDGTY
+52 GIMVPTRDDGTY
-64 VIRGAPAGAQEVRV
+64 IIHGAPAGAQEVRV
-78 LALGHVTQKS
+78 LALGHVTQKLP
-88 AVTVPA
+88 VTVPA
-94 SGSATLDFSLAV
+94 GGTATLDFSLGV
-106 SAIQLEQVVTTAT
+106 TAIQLEQVVTTAT
-119 GEQRKTEVGNDIP
+119 GEQRKNEVGNDIP
-132 RLNAIETVEKKPVT
+132 RIPAAQIAETKPVT

-153 ARTPGVEVLAGT
+153 ARAPGVEVLAGT
-165 MSGTGQ
+165 MTGTGQ

-176 GVNSLSLNND
+176 GVNSLSLSND
-186 PIVMID
+186 PIVLID

-219 PNQIESIEV
+219 PNQIEDVQI

-257 APRWDTYIQHGWIS
+257 GARWDTYLQHGRIS
-271 DHNTYPTAYTLFG
+271 DHTTYPTAYTLFG
-284 HSPTGTLRRT
+284 HSPQGALR
-294 DLTTQR
+294 TT
-300 CSASDAALG
+300 ALG
-309 RCAPGSN
+309 N
-316 VVATCSLPDVSL
+316 CSLPNVSL
-328 GQCIVDSVATLNLFA
+328 GTCILDSVASLNIFA
-343 EKDLTPLHTAYQEEY
+343 EKDLTPLHPAYQEEY
-358 GAGIS
+358 GAGVS

-390 ITRLLAKNG
+390 IQRLLAKNG
-399 SIPGEQLR
+399 FIPGEQLR
-407 PNMLTRATF
+407 PNALTRATF

-432 STVFISSA
+432 STMFVSSS

-469 SGTTLFRQGYR
+469 SGTTLFRNGYR

-505 NWRPLTWLTTRGN
+505 NWRPLTWLTARGN
-518 FGIDF
+518 FGVDF

-542 SRQGFKVNN
+542 SRLGFKYNN

-560 DASGT
+560 DASATG
-565 AQFHPTDAIGSKT
+565 QFHLSDAVVSKT
-578 TFGAQYFRSIFARN
+578 TAGAQYFRSIFARN
-592 GANSSILPPGAT
+592 GANSSVLPPGAT

-621 VNAGLFF
+621 VNAGTFL
-628 EQTFALRDRLFIT
+628 EQTFALHDRLFVT
-641 GGFRE
+641 GGFRVDE
-646 DQNSTFGTKTTS
+646 NSTFGTKTTS

-663 GSISWL
+663 GSLSWV
-669 VSEEPFFPRLG
+669 VSEEPFFPKPRFL
-680 FVSQLRLRT
+680 SQLRLRT
-689 AFGQSGNSPGSND
+689 AIGQSGNSPGSND

-709 AQANVADQGAAAV
+709 ANANVADQGTAAV
-722 EFSAIGNPNLKP
+722 VFSAVGNRNLKP
-734 ERAGEFEAG
+734 ERASEFEAG
-743 LDLDMFNNR
+743 VDIDMFDNR
-752 ASITLTGYKKKTRD
+752 ASVSLTGYRKKTRD

-778 VSVSRFENLGSVQNS
+778 VSAARFENLGSVQNS
-793 GFEASLRAQL
+793 GFEASLRAQVL
-803 LATEKI
+803 QLDMI
-809 GVDGLLNY
+809 GLDGLFNY
-817 AINNNKLVS
+817 AVNNNKLVS

-839 EVPGYPLFGVW
+839 EIPGYPLFGVW

-859 FNGDQ
+859 FNGDG

-879 IGRSTPHVEMSFTPG
+879 IGRSSPHVELSFSPG
-894 VDFWRN
+894 MDFWHNR
-900 MFRVTA
+900 FRLTA
-906 QFDYKGGYWIKNSNE
+906 QFDHKGGYWLKNSNE

-931 SGLANPEAPLWEQA
+931 SGLSNPESPLWEQA

-953 PLRTEGGFWEKG
+953 PSRTEGGFWEKG
-965 DYTKLRELALTFTAP
+965 DYTKFREVALTFNAP
-980 ESWLQRRFMPGNR
+980 ESWLEHRFMPGKK
-993 LSITLAGRNIKT
+993 LSMTLAGRNLKT

-1021 GSPAN
+1021 G
-1026 TEVQDPFQAVPPP
+1026 TGVEVEDPFQAVPPP
-1039 RYVTLRFNLGF
+1039 RYVTFRINLGF